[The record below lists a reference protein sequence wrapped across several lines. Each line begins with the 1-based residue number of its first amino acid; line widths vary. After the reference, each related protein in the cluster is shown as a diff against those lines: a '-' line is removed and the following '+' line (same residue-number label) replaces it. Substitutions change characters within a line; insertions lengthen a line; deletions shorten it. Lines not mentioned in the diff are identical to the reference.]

1 MYDSM
6 RIVDQDGDGVD
17 IVFTPI
23 SVRMSQTGTGP
34 YAGLPRQ
41 DVRDLRDALNRWLD
55 DQQSRDPNPADQNPR
70 SQDYLGWARKQVD
83 RPLPEPP
90 YEALVRRL
98 VAEELAKVL
107 PLHQAPQA
115 AVPACQCHDTEGNSI
130 LRQYA
135 TDTGLPFCVDR
146 SCAKPTAHAEH
157 DPEPQ
162 AVGHPDA
169 PGIDWTNKLG
179 LRFAYCTEC
188 GHSWSRHGVGAGCNA
203 RAFDSSGTCGC
214 QTMRSGS

>member
-1 MYDSM
+1 MDDLT
-6 RIVDQDGDGVD
+6 RIVDEDGDGVD

-23 SVRMSQTGTGP
+23 SVRVSRTGTGP
-34 YAGLPRQ
+34 YAGLNRES
-41 DVRDLRDALNRWLD
+41 VRGLRDALNRWLD
-55 DQQSRDPNPADQNPR
+55 GQQSRDPNPAG
-70 SQDYLGWARKQVD
+70 LIGWARKQVD

-90 YEALVRRL
+90 YEALMRRL
-98 VAEELAKVL
+98 VAEEVAKVL
-107 PLHQAPQA
+107 PLRPAPQA
-115 AVPACQCHDTEGNSI
+115 AVPACRCHDDEGNSI
-130 LRQYA
+130 LQEYA
-135 TDTGLPFCVDR
+135 TNTELPLCVDP
-146 SCAKPTAHAEH
+146 SCAKSRQHAEH